1 MLSIRKATIDGH
13 CTGFLI
19 MLGSAFLAMQIGTI
33 QVWGIQPPTGLSQY
47 AHRQWRFGDAGLLGT
62 PQSLTQSADGYIW
75 VSTENGLFRFD
86 GMQFRKW
93 EPPAGESLP
102 SSSTWYL
109 LGARNGSIYVGTDLG
124 LARITKGHVHVYP
137 SNVRWPGPF
146 LEDAQNDV
154 WMGISGVQSVP
165 ESICKIGESNFKCLG
180 TAVGFDCAR
189 GIANTTDA
197 KGYFWIGGS
206 KGICRWKPGEQP
218 QSQLL
223 PSVYKSS
230 APVRALAAGLDG
242 LMWAGG
248 PMQGEGTGL
257 IHFEEGHWRS
267 YVTSQIDGRK
277 VSVSSL
283 LANRDGSL
291 WIGTSNEGILRLLHG
306 HVEHFDA
313 ANGLSAHNVL
323 SMYQDREGGVW
334 VVTPMGIDYFR
345 DYSVLSLSSD
355 EGYLDARAVTVTA
368 DHRGTVFLGSRSLSV
383 LRDGVLKHF
392 VDQHGQPV
400 TDVQFLF
407 TDSNDKVWI
416 GTRNHLLVL
425 KDEKTV
431 SEIRGFPLA
440 GAPEISYITEDRNHD
455 IWAAVEDVRTRAS
468 FLLQINN
475 GEVSR
480 RFDATEA
487 LAGQEINALAS
498 NSNGGL
504 WVGGSAHG
512 LFWFHQG
519 RFQRIAAH
527 AFDDRVENL
536 MVEKSGALWLVTPH
550 GFLRYASGR
559 IEELKNIAGLP
570 CDSGVNIQSDGAGS
584 TWFYTHCGIAQ
595 VSDVELAKWWSKPSA
610 PVKGQV
616 FSALD
621 GARPNL
627 SNGNP
632 AQTPDGRLWSASDY
646 IFQIID
652 RKHLPFNPLPPPV
665 EIESFEADGV
675 EFQLDHNLFLPA
687 GTRQIEIGYVGLS
700 YSVPELVRFRYRLQ
714 GYDPK
719 WANAGGRR
727 HVFYN
732 DLGPGRY
739 TFHVI
744 AANNSGVWNSIGAKI
759 TFTIAP
765 AWYQILPFRL
775 GALLLVVLML
785 ALAYLHRLRSHTRAL
800 KLRFDTRLEERTRMA
815 RDLHDTLLQTIQ
827 GSKMV
832 ADAARSNVDDR
843 VLTLRTLDRL
853 SDWLDRASHEGRA
866 ALESLRT
873 SNDET
878 ANIIQTLRRAAS
890 DCCVACGTIP
900 TIATS
905 GIVRDLHPIAQDE
918 IYRIGYEAIRNACL
932 HSNAG
937 ELRIEIGFHR
947 TFWLEIYDNGKGI
960 SEETLN
966 FGRPGHFGLTGMRER
981 ASQLGGK
988 LEIASSPQHG
998 TTISLRLPGHA
1009 VYKTTLAGFR
1019 AFFPGLFKPKGS
1031 VDKDIR

>member
-1 MLSIRKATIDGH
+1 MLSIRKATIDGC

-33 QVWGIQPPTGLSQY
+33 QGWGIEPLPSLSQY

-75 VSTENGLFRFD
+75 VSTGNGLFRFD
-86 GMQFRKW
+86 GLQFRKW

-102 SSSTWYL
+102 SRSTWYL

-124 LARITKGHVHVYP
+124 LARIAKGHVHVYP

-146 LEDAQNDV
+146 LEDAEDNV
-154 WMGISGVQSVP
+154 WMGVSGVQSAP
-165 ESICKIGESNFKCLG
+165 EAICKIGESNFKCLG
-180 TAVGFDCAR
+180 TADGFDCAR
-189 GIANTTDA
+189 GVANTIDA

-206 KGICRWKPGEQP
+206 KGVCRWKPGEQP
-218 QSQLL
+218 EFQPL
-223 PSVYKSS
+223 PSAYRSS
-230 APVRALAAGLDG
+230 APVRSLATGFDG

-248 PMQGEGTGL
+248 PMQREGAGL
-257 IHFEEGHWRS
+257 LHFEQGHWRS
-267 YVTSQIDGRK
+267 YVTSRIDGRK

-291 WIGTSNEGILRLLHG
+291 WIGTSNEGVIRLLHG
-306 HVEHFDA
+306 HVEHFDV

-323 SMYQDREGGVW
+323 SMYQDHEGGVW

-345 DYSVLSLSSD
+345 DYSVVSLSSD

-368 DHRGTVFLGSRSLSV
+368 DHRGTVFLGSRSLSL
-383 LRDGVLKHF
+383 LRDGVLKRF

-400 TDVQFLF
+400 ADVEFLF
-407 TDSNDKVWI
+407 TDSNNNVWI
-416 GTRNHLLVL
+416 GTKNHLLVL
-425 KDEKTV
+425 KDEKAV
-431 SEIRGFPLA
+431 SEIRDFPLT
-440 GAPEISYITEDRNHD
+440 GAPEISYITEDRNQN
-455 IWAAVEDVRTRAS
+455 IWAAVEDLRTRAS
-468 FLLQINN
+468 FLLQIDN

-480 RFDATEA
+480 RFDATVA
-487 LAGQEINALAS
+487 LAGQEINALAP
-498 NSNGGL
+498 NPNGGL

-512 LFWFHQG
+512 LFWFHEG
-519 RFQRIAAH
+519 RFERIADH

-584 TWFYTHCGIAQ
+584 TWFYTHCGIAR
-595 VSDVELAKWWSKPSA
+595 VSDVEVAKWWSNPSTH
-610 PVKGQV
+610 VEGQV

-652 RKHLPFNPLPPPV
+652 RKHLPFNDLPPPV
-665 EIESFEADGV
+665 EIESFKADGV
-675 EFQLDHNLFLPA
+675 EFQPDHNLFLPA
-687 GTRQIEIGYVGLS
+687 RTRQIEINYVGLS
-700 YSVPELVRFRYRLQ
+700 YSIPELVRFRYQLQ
-714 GYDPK
+714 GYDAN
-719 WANAGGRR
+719 WVNAGSRR

-732 DLGPGRY
+732 DLSPGRY
-739 TFHVI
+739 TFHVM
-744 AANNSGVWNSIGAKI
+744 AANNSGVWNSMGAKVI
-759 TFTIAP
+759 FTIAP
-765 AWYQILPFRL
+765 AWYQTLPFRL
-775 GALLLVVLML
+775 GALLFVVLTL
-785 ALAYLHRLRSHTRAL
+785 ALAYLYRLRSHTRAL

-843 VLTLRTLDRL
+843 VLTVRTLDRL

-878 ANIIQTLRRAAS
+878 ANILQALRRAAA
-890 DCCVACGTIP
+890 DCSVDSGTIP
-900 TIATS
+900 TVTTS
-905 GIVRDLHPIAQDE
+905 GSVRELHPIAQDE

-932 HSNAG
+932 YSNAG

-947 TFWLEIYDNGKGI
+947 TFRLEIYDNGQGM

-988 LEIASSPQHG
+988 LEIASSAQYG
-998 TTISLRLPGHA
+998 TTISFRLPGHA
-1009 VYKTTLAGFR
+1009 VYKTKLGGFR
-1019 AFFPGLFKPKGS
+1019 AFLSSLFTPKS
-1031 VDKDIR
+1031 SIDKDIR